1 MKNKLLPAFIGG
13 GSIFLLLLLLSLI
26 PGVRCCTIIL
36 TILGGVLAAYLLI
49 RKSQTPVSKGEGV
62 IVGALAGAVTGVFRL
77 AFLAISYL
85 LNRDNIQ
92 IMLREAEARMRQFGV
107 EFNENSLTFII
118 LAGIIFGVVLLVVL
132 EALGGLLGVTLFEKR
147 NETTTLP
154 PPPPPPTLP
163 GSADAPGGIP
173 GL

>member
-1 MKNKLLPAFIGG
+1 MKNKFLPAFIGG
-13 GSIFLLLLLLSLI
+13 GSIFLLSLLLSLI
-26 PGVRCCTIIL
+26 PGVRCCTFIL
-36 TILGGVLAAYLLI
+36 TILGGVLAAYLSI

-62 IVGALAGAVTGVFRL
+62 IVGALAGAVTGVLRL

-92 IMLREAEARMRQFGV
+92 LMLREAEARVRQVGV
-107 EFNENSLTFII
+107 EFNENSLMLLVIAGVI
-118 LAGIIFGVVLLVVL
+118 LAIVLLVVL

-147 NETTTLP
+147 KETITL